1 MTKRNIIRS
10 KKADKLLSIWWF
22 LILVIIGSAVIV
34 AVLIFASNRVDVRAV
49 EADVLAGRIISCIAE
64 QGYINQDFLD
74 KKLDI
79 FEKCNLNKKVLNE
92 SGNYFIKI
100 SASDAGNKVINEVS
114 YGNSAF
120 EKDCPITFVVAAKNF
135 PRCATRSFSVLD
147 SNNNNLKLNI
157 IAGSN
162 SEYRIEA

>member
-1 MTKRNIIRS
+1 MIKQNIIRS

-22 LILVIIGSAVIV
+22 LILIIIGSAVII

-100 SASDAGNKVINEVS
+100 SIFDASAKLINEVS

-120 EKDCPITFVVAAKNF
+120 EKDCPITSIVAAKNY
-135 PRCATRSFSVLD
+135 PRCATKVFSVLD

-157 IAGSN
+157 ITGSN